1 MILREMLT
9 EDLDQV
15 MEIEDNVFPDPWTKE
30 GFFTFL
36 IRKDSMFLVVEEKG
50 RIIGYLG
57 SLMVLDES
65 DILNIAVTPERQK
78 EGIGRF
84 MLESLF
90 RLSYDCGIRFVHLEV
105 RESNETAIRLYERCG
120 FQRDGLRKDYYTE
133 PRENA
138 VLMTKHM

>member
-1 MILREMLT
+1 MLT

-15 MEIEDNVFPDPWTKE
+15 MEIEDKVFPDPWTKE

-50 RIIGYLG
+50 KIIGYLG

-90 RLSYDCGIRFVHLEV
+90 RLSYGCGIRFVHLEV

>member
-15 MEIEDNVFPDPWTKE
+15 MAIEEEVFSDPWTKE

-50 RIIGYLG
+50 KIIGYLG

-65 DILNIAVTPERQK
+65 DILNIAVRPDRQR

-84 MLESLF
+84 MLESMF
-90 RLSYDCGIRFVHLEV
+90 RLSFDCGIRFVHLEV
-105 RESNETAIRLYERCG
+105 RESNETAIRLYGRCG
-120 FQRDGLRKDYYTE
+120 FQPDGLRKDYYTD
-133 PRENA
+133 PCENA